1 MESPTGIIPE
11 DLMFREKK
19 ADVVRFLQAQAFPG
33 DFKRKLLQGWA
44 ISVGVR
50 IRARE
55 YNLVDASGV
64 DGVNYGR
71 NY

>member
-11 DLMFREKK
+11 SLMYPERKK
-19 ADVVRFLQAQAFPG
+19 EVIAFLQAQAFPG
-33 DFKRKLLQGWA
+33 DYKRRLLEGWA
-44 ISVGVR
+44 VTVGLRVQ
-50 IRARE
+50 AKD
-55 YNLVDASGV
+55 YNAVQASGV

>member
-11 DLMFREKK
+11 HLMYPERKK
-19 ADVVRFLQAQAFPG
+19 EVIAFLQAQPFAG
-33 DFKRKLLQGWA
+33 DYKRRLLEGWS
-44 ISVGVR
+44 ITVG
-50 IRARE
+50 IRLRSRDFR
-55 YNLVDASGV
+55 LVEASGF

>member
-11 DLMFREKK
+11 DLMFPEKK
-19 ADVVRFLQAQAFPG
+19 KQVIAFLQAQALPG
-33 DFKRKLLQGWA
+33 DFKRRLLEGWCLT
-44 ISVGVR
+44 VGVR
-50 IRARE
+50 CRSKDFSDVA
-55 YNLVDASGV
+55 NSGV